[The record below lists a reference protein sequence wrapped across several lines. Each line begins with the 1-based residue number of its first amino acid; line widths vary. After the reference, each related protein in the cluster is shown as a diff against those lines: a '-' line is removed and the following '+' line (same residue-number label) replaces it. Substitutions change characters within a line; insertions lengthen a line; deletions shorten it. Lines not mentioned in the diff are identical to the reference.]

1 MLIALSLIKYFQES
15 KVISEEEL
23 IKAFRNNP
31 DSLLNY
37 IIEKKALKSTY
48 RNILVDF
55 VLNSVSEDSRWEK
68 YLWIALLPQRLS
80 VVTVD
85 NFCNLACRMCGGSK
99 GKMKWFKPGMLRKM
113 LSHCPTA
120 EMITF
125 VAGNSEPMLNPDLR
139 ENFQILNE
147 NSIRSTFVTNGH
159 YLNRKN
165 IDAMIE
171 CQQPTSVNVSLD
183 AIDPVIYKEIRGADN
198 TKVLTGLFKL
208 VEAKEKAGLELPHIS
223 LLMVGMEDNIS
234 ELPKFV
240 KLADQI
246 GALRVHVDHML
257 GSYRPGDFTLNPEWR
272 NHVVEAIELAEKL
285 DVLLQLPLDTMQII
299 QREDLLKKKRF
310 QAEKEKCSD
319 IKAKEKIQK
328 QVKKPEFHDGA
339 SCGSKAVSLKENIK
353 EIAEMKTGHCP
364 WLREAH
370 INIDGA
376 IRPCCNMPANMGN
389 IYEMPLWENQN
400 FLQTRIH
407 HSRGEIER
415 LCMGNSNCTYV
426 QELKENNIRPRY
438 IRKEKILEQIQMNEV

>member
-1 MLIALSLIKYFQES
+1 M
-15 KVISEEEL
+15 ISEEEL
-23 IKAFRNNP
+23 IKAFSNNP
-31 DSLLNY
+31 HDVLKSV
-37 IIEKKALKSTY
+37 IENKALKSTY

-55 VLNSVSEDSRWEK
+55 IINSLNRDPRWEEF
-68 YLWIALLPQRLS
+68 LWIALLPQRLS

-99 GKMKWFKPGMLRKM
+99 GKMNWLKPKMLQKM
-113 LSHCPTA
+113 LSHCPTT
-120 EMITF
+120 ELITF
-125 VAGNSEPMLNPDLR
+125 VAGNSEPMLNPDLK

-147 NSIRSTFVTNGH
+147 HNIRSTFVTNGH

-165 IDAMIE
+165 IEDMIE
-171 CQQPTSVNVSLD
+171 FQQPTSVNVSLD
-183 AIDPVIYKEIRGADN
+183 AIDSGIYKAIRGVDN
-198 TKVLTGLFKL
+198 TKVISGLFKL
-208 VEAKEKAGLELPHIS
+208 VEAKEKAAVKLPYIS

-234 ELPKFV
+234 ELPKFI

-246 GALRVHVDHML
+246 GAIRVHVDHML
-257 GSYRPGDFTLNPEWR
+257 GSYSPGDFSLNPKWR
-272 NHVVEAIELAEKL
+272 KYVVEAIELAEKL
-285 DVLLQLPLDTMQII
+285 NVLLQLPLDTMQII
-299 QREDLLKKKRF
+299 QREDLLNIKRLQSEKVKYRDVSEKVSKLKKR
-310 QAEKEKCSD
+310 ET
-319 IKAKEKIQK
+319 I
-328 QVKKPEFHDGA
+328 EFHDGT
-339 SCGSKAVSLKENIK
+339 SCGLKSVSLEDNIE
-353 EIAEMKTGHCP
+353 EITELKTGHCP

-389 IYEMPLWENQN
+389 IYEVPLWENQN

-438 IRKEKILEQIQMNEV
+438 IRKEKILEKIKLKVV